1 MIGKNLKMEQ
11 IRTLTNDFIQ
21 TYIQEKIIFAQQQM
35 VKLGQELFSKRKHE
49 TIMVVGSSMIFDNLF
64 KSMKDKGTLFTVIVV
79 DTSPLF

>member
-1 MIGKNLKMEQ
+1 
-11 IRTLTNDFIQ
+11 
-21 TYIQEKIIFAQQQM
+21 M

-64 KSMKDKGTLFTVIVV
+64 KSMIEKGNQFTVIVV